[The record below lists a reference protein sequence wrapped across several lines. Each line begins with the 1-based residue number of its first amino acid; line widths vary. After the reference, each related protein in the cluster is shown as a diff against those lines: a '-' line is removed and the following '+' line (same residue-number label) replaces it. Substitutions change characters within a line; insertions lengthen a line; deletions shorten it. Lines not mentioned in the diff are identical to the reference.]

1 MWNRK
6 KNRRRDLRAAYR
18 AAEQIKTAETPREAD
33 LLTGYAVGIIDEK
46 FRAGKLTAATADA
59 IAEMVE
65 AVGDGIRRELIAI
78 RKGEEPEPD
87 DNTVLR
93 FKDFTD
99 AAEDIEEQKNP
110 GVRRGAITPGFKES
124 NHIYYNERRRSC
136 QRHTEEKGK
145 KRG

>member
-18 AAEQIKTAETPREAD
+18 VAEQIQTAETPREAD

-65 AVGDGIRRELIAI
+65 AVGDGIRR
-78 RKGEEPEPD
+78 
-87 DNTVLR
+87 
-93 FKDFTD
+93 
-99 AAEDIEEQKNP
+99 
-110 GVRRGAITPGFKES
+110 
-124 NHIYYNERRRSC
+124 
-136 QRHTEEKGK
+136 
-145 KRG
+145 